1 LITKDGN
8 ERKRKPATA
17 KSLERV
23 NKPNLL
29 ATIEEYASKTKRDQ
43 MKNLLKTQLTA
54 WIAGAELK
62 AFQKVSDWGI
72 EEEGQEQGD
81 KEAEVPEDENE
92 AFQAEMQLVTR
103 LQLRVLAKR
112 VILQTLGL

>member
-17 KSLERV
+17 KSLEKF

-29 ATIEEYASKTKRDQ
+29 VTIEEYASKTKRDQ
-43 MKNLLKTQLTA
+43 MQNLLKTQLPT
-54 WIAGAELK
+54 WIAGTELR
-62 AFQKVSDWGI
+62 AFQKVYGWGI
-72 EEEGQEQGD
+72 KEEGQKQGD
-81 KEAEVPEDENE
+81 EEAEFSEDEDE
-92 AFQAEMQLVTR
+92 TFQAEMQLVTR

-112 VILQTLGL
+112 VIL